1 VLIHLRISCFA
12 AGTYDICLAI
22 SIQRPSWKDAHVS
35 IDGKLIEAKQSTS
48 LYDMDFTRLP
58 TFDKHWATAH
68 TIALALFSTAAAT
81 STVLLWQTPCSDS
94 TRKPLMELSVNC
106 FNHFPSITNLL
117 LVVVQAWLQRITG
130 TISTQGGGLPR
141 FMYIMLQLY
150 FVTAG
155 LGLGLSVY
163 DAPNTSY
170 GLVMVK
176 FQTVATA

>member
-1 VLIHLRISCFA
+1 VLTHLRISCFA

-22 SIQRPSWKDAHVS
+22 SIRRPSWKDAHVP
-35 IDGKLIEAKQSTS
+35 IDDKSTTVKQSTS

-58 TFDKHWATAH
+58 TFDKHWAIVHA
-68 TIALALFSTAAAT
+68 ISLAMFSSAAAT
-81 STVLLWQTPCSDS
+81 STVLLWQTPCEAS
-94 TRKPLMELSVNC
+94 TRKALMELSVNC

-130 TISTQGGGLPR
+130 AVSAQGLPR

-155 LGLGLSVY
+155 LDLGLSMY
-163 DAPNTSY
+163 EAPNTSY
-170 GLVMVK
+170 GLAMVRV
-176 FQTVATA
+176 QMAATA